1 MIPNDMHLQACNTSL
16 TSHKEKNKGI
26 EGWGGGGGGDKN
38 LSFCL
43 QAMSISAEN
52 IREW

>member
-16 TSHKEKNKGI
+16 TSHKEKNEGI
-26 EGWGGGGGGDKN
+26 WGWGGDKN

>member
-16 TSHKEKNKGI
+16 TSHKEKKTREF
-26 EGWGGGGGGDKN
+26 EGGGGGGGDKN

>member
-1 MIPNDMHLQACNTSL
+1 MIPNDMHLQACNTTL
-16 TSHKEKNKGI
+16 TSHKEKKKKTREF
-26 EGWGGGGGGDKN
+26 EGEGGDKN

-52 IREW
+52 IRE

>member
-16 TSHKEKNKGI
+16 TSHKEKNEVI
-26 EGWGGGGGGDKN
+26 WGGGDKN